1 MSGGGVSRGGVRL
14 QRDRRPREPDREH
27 DREPDHDHPRLL
39 ADQVDR
45 TLAQTVVIDTSSN
58 NGGKALHVSDHRNC
72 GAAEATTSTGEKT
85 ITLSMC

>member
-14 QRDRRPREPDREH
+14 QRDRQPREPDREH
-27 DREPDHDHPRLL
+27 DREHDHPRLL

-58 NGGKALHVSDHRNC
+58 NGGKGLHVSDHRNC

-85 ITLSMC
+85 ITLAMC

>member
-27 DREPDHDHPRLL
+27 DHPRLL

-45 TLAQTVVIDTSSN
+45 THDQTVVIDTSSK

-72 GAAEATTSTGEKT
+72 GAAEATTSTGEKN
-85 ITLSMC
+85 ITLAMC